1 MAKILITGATGF
13 IGRSLVPA
21 LLSEGHDVRCAVLQL
36 DSTLQAEQIVINNL
50 EVHTDWTDALRNV
63 EIVIHLAARVHIM
76 KEYATSSLDEYCKIN
91 SIATKN
97 FVEQAVQNNVKRF
110 IFLSTIKVH
119 GEFSQNNL
127 PFSEDCRTQPE
138 DPYAKSKLYAEQF
151 IQEICQNAR
160 MEFVILRPPLVY
172 GPYVKANFLRI
183 LQLVDKKWPLPFGSI
198 YNKRTFIYIDNL
210 VSAISAVVSEPSA
223 ANQVYLVADDCS
235 WSLTQLV
242 QTLSRKMNTK
252 LFLIPIPVQILIF
265 LFKLCGLKNINT
277 RLFSSLEV
285 SNEKIKSQLGWTPP
299 VSSIDGLEKTVKWYQ
314 NEYNT

>member
-97 FVEQAVQNNVKRF
+97 FAEQAVQNNVKRF

>member
-277 RLFSSLEV
+277 R
-285 SNEKIKSQLGWTPP
+285 
-299 VSSIDGLEKTVKWYQ
+299 
-314 NEYNT
+314 

>member
-285 SNEKIKSQLGWTPP
+285 
-299 VSSIDGLEKTVKWYQ
+299 
-314 NEYNT
+314 

>member
-285 SNEKIKSQLGWTPP
+285 SNEK
-299 VSSIDGLEKTVKWYQ
+299 
-314 NEYNT
+314 

>member
-1 MAKILITGATGF
+1 M
-13 IGRSLVPA
+13 
-21 LLSEGHDVRCAVLQL
+21 LSEGHDVRCAVLQL

>member
-97 FVEQAVQNNVKRF
+97 FVEQAAQNNVKRF

-299 VSSIDGLEKTVKWYQ
+299 VSSIDGLEKT
-314 NEYNT
+314 

>member
-277 RLFSSLEV
+277 RLFS
-285 SNEKIKSQLGWTPP
+285 
-299 VSSIDGLEKTVKWYQ
+299 
-314 NEYNT
+314 

>member
-97 FVEQAVQNNVKRF
+97 FVEQAAQNNVKRF

-285 SNEKIKSQLGWTPP
+285 SNEKIKSQLG
-299 VSSIDGLEKTVKWYQ
+299 
-314 NEYNT
+314 

>member
-97 FVEQAVQNNVKRF
+97 FVEQAAQNNVKRF

-198 YNKRTFIYIDNL
+198 YNKRTFIYIDYL

>member
-97 FVEQAVQNNVKRF
+97 FVEQAAQNNVKRF

-314 NEYNT
+314 N

>member
-97 FVEQAVQNNVKRF
+97 FVEQAAQNNVKRF

-277 RLFSSLEV
+277 R
-285 SNEKIKSQLGWTPP
+285 
-299 VSSIDGLEKTVKWYQ
+299 
-314 NEYNT
+314 

>member
-285 SNEKIKSQLGWTPP
+285 S
-299 VSSIDGLEKTVKWYQ
+299 
-314 NEYNT
+314 

>member
-50 EVHTDWTDALRNV
+50 EVHTDWTDALWNV

-76 KEYATSSLDEYCKIN
+76 KEYAISSLDEYCKIN

-97 FVEQAVQNNVKRF
+97 FAEQAAQNNVKRF

-119 GEFSQNNL
+119 GEFSQNSL
-127 PFSEDCRTQPE
+127 PVTEDCRTQPE

-151 IQEICQNAR
+151 IQEICQNTR

-210 VSAISAVVSEPSA
+210 VSAISTVVSEPSA
-223 ANQVYLVADDCS
+223 ANQIYLVADDSS

-242 QTLSRKMNTK
+242 QTLSLKMNTK
-252 LFLIPIPVQILIF
+252 LFLIPVPVQILIF

-285 SNEKIKSQLGWTPP
+285 SN
-299 VSSIDGLEKTVKWYQ
+299 
-314 NEYNT
+314 

>member
-97 FVEQAVQNNVKRF
+97 FVEQAAQNNVKRF

-252 LFLIPIPVQILIF
+252 
-265 LFKLCGLKNINT
+265 
-277 RLFSSLEV
+277 
-285 SNEKIKSQLGWTPP
+285 
-299 VSSIDGLEKTVKWYQ
+299 
-314 NEYNT
+314 

>member
-299 VSSIDGLEKTVKWYQ
+299 VS
-314 NEYNT
+314 

>member
-97 FVEQAVQNNVKRF
+97 FVEQAAQNNVKRF

-277 RLFSSLEV
+277 RLLSSLEV
-285 SNEKIKSQLGWTPP
+285 RNEKIKSQLGWTPP

>member
-76 KEYATSSLDEYCKIN
+76 KEYATSSLEEYCKIN

-97 FVEQAVQNNVKRF
+97 FVEQAAQNNVKRF

>member
-97 FVEQAVQNNVKRF
+97 FVEQAAQNNVKRF

-277 RLFSSLEV
+277 
-285 SNEKIKSQLGWTPP
+285 
-299 VSSIDGLEKTVKWYQ
+299 
-314 NEYNT
+314 

>member
-63 EIVIHLAARVHIM
+63 EIVIHLAARIHIM

-97 FVEQAVQNNVKRF
+97 FVEQAAQNNVKRF

>member
-97 FVEQAVQNNVKRF
+97 FVEQAAQNNVKRF

-265 LFKLCGLKNINT
+265 LFKLRGLKNINT

>member
-314 NEYNT
+314 N

>member
-299 VSSIDGLEKTVKWYQ
+299 VSSIDGLEKT
-314 NEYNT
+314 

>member
-277 RLFSSLEV
+277 RLFSSL
-285 SNEKIKSQLGWTPP
+285 
-299 VSSIDGLEKTVKWYQ
+299 
-314 NEYNT
+314 

>member
-97 FVEQAVQNNVKRF
+97 FVEQAAQNNVKRF

-210 VSAISAVVSEPSA
+210 VSATSAVVSEPSA

>member
-97 FVEQAVQNNVKRF
+97 FVEQAAQNNVKRF

-299 VSSIDGLEKTVKWYQ
+299 VSSIDGLEKTV
-314 NEYNT
+314 

>member
-97 FVEQAVQNNVKRF
+97 FVEQAAQNNVKRF

-299 VSSIDGLEKTVKWYQ
+299 VSSTDGLEKTVKWYQ

>member
-97 FVEQAVQNNVKRF
+97 FVEQAAQNNVKRF

-183 LQLVDKKWPLPFGSI
+183 LQLIDKKWPLPFGSI

>member
-97 FVEQAVQNNVKRF
+97 FVEQAAQNNVKRF

-299 VSSIDGLEKTVKWYQ
+299 VSSIDGLE
-314 NEYNT
+314 

>member
-76 KEYATSSLDEYCKIN
+76 KEYATSSLEEYCKIN

-97 FVEQAVQNNVKRF
+97 FVEQAAQNNVKRF

-151 IQEICQNAR
+151 IQEICQNTR

>member
-97 FVEQAVQNNVKRF
+97 FVEQAAQNNVKRF

-285 SNEKIKSQLGWTPP
+285 SNEKIKSQLEWTPP

>member
-277 RLFSSLEV
+277 RL
-285 SNEKIKSQLGWTPP
+285 
-299 VSSIDGLEKTVKWYQ
+299 
-314 NEYNT
+314 

>member
-97 FVEQAVQNNVKRF
+97 FVEQAAQNNVKRF

-299 VSSIDGLEKTVKWYQ
+299 
-314 NEYNT
+314 

>member
-13 IGRSLVPA
+13 IGRSLVSA

>member
-277 RLFSSLEV
+277 RLFSS
-285 SNEKIKSQLGWTPP
+285 
-299 VSSIDGLEKTVKWYQ
+299 
-314 NEYNT
+314 

>member
-97 FVEQAVQNNVKRF
+97 FAEQAAQNNVKRF

-127 PFSEDCRTQPE
+127 PFSEDCRIQPK

-265 LFKLCGLKNINT
+265 L
-277 RLFSSLEV
+277 
-285 SNEKIKSQLGWTPP
+285 
-299 VSSIDGLEKTVKWYQ
+299 
-314 NEYNT
+314 

>member
-76 KEYATSSLDEYCKIN
+76 KEYATSSLEEYCKIN

-97 FVEQAVQNNVKRF
+97 FVEQAAQNNVKRF

-285 SNEKIKSQLGWTPP
+285 SNEK
-299 VSSIDGLEKTVKWYQ
+299 
-314 NEYNT
+314 

>member
-285 SNEKIKSQLGWTPP
+285 SNEKIKSQ
-299 VSSIDGLEKTVKWYQ
+299 
-314 NEYNT
+314 

>member
-21 LLSEGHDVRCAVLQL
+21 LLSEGHDVRCAVLQP

-76 KEYATSSLDEYCKIN
+76 KEYVTSSLDEYCKIN

-97 FVEQAVQNNVKRF
+97 FAEQAAQNNVKRF

-119 GEFSQNNL
+119 GESSQNSL

-138 DPYAKSKLYAEQF
+138 DPYAKSKLFAEQY
-151 IQEICQNAR
+151 IQEICQNTR
-160 MEFVILRPPLVY
+160 MDFVILRPPLVY

-223 ANQVYLVADDCS
+223 ANQAYLVADDSS

-299 VSSIDGLEKTVKWYQ
+299 VSSIDGLEKTVKWY
-314 NEYNT
+314 